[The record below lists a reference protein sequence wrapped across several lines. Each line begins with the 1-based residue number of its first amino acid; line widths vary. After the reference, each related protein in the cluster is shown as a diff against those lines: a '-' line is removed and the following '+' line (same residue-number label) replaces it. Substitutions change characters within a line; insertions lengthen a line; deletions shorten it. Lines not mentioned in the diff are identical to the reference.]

1 VTAAAAGHTGVTV
14 GLPAETKD
22 RERRVALTPSAV
34 HMAVDLGHRVL
45 VQAGAGIG
53 AGFPDEAT
61 PRRARRSSP
70 DPRRS
75 GAPTSS

>member
-1 VTAAAAGHTGVTV
+1 VSADAALRTGITV

-45 VQAGAGIG
+45 VQAGAGTG
-53 AGFPDEAT
+53 AGFADDEYH
-61 PRRARRSSP
+61 
-70 DPRRS
+70 
-75 GAPTSS
+75 